1 MTEAT
6 TISSAPRQMIGPVH
20 PSLSSVTRRAFDL
33 EVVVPA
39 LNEEARLPS
48 TLDRTVSF
56 LADRGWDSAIVVVD
70 NGSVD
75 RTVEVVRSYDDAPV
89 PVSVLGCARLG
100 KGAAVRRG
108 LITSTSR
115 VVGFMDADLAT
126 PIEILDEVMAR
137 FDDGAE
143 IVIASRHAPGAERTE
158 DQPVLRRLGGAA
170 FRAMTR
176 TLVPGIADTQCGF
189 KFLRGEVAR
198 VLAQEIRLDGFAF
211 DVELLVRARADG
223 LRIDEVPVQ
232 WTDVPGSTFDPVNDG
247 IRTVLDL
254 LVVQELVRASRLR

>member
-6 TISSAPRQMIGPVH
+6 TISPSPRQVIGPEH
-20 PSLSSVTRRAFDL
+20 TSLSSVTRRPRDL

-56 LADRGWDSAIVVVD
+56 LADRGWDSAVVVVD

-75 RTVEVVRSYDDAPV
+75 RTVEVVRRHDDWPV
-89 PVSVLGCARLG
+89 PVSVLGCARSG

-126 PIEILDEVMAR
+126 PIEMLDEVMAR
-137 FDDGAE
+137 FEGGAD
-143 IVIASRHAPGAERTE
+143 IVIASRHAPGAERTDE
-158 DQPVLRRLGGAA
+158 QPVLRRLGGAV
-170 FRAMTR
+170 FRTMTR

-189 KFLRGEVAR
+189 KFLRGTVAR
-198 VLAQEIRLDGFAF
+198 RLAQEIQLDGFAF
-211 DVELLVRARADG
+211 DVELLMRARADG
-223 LRIDEVPVQ
+223 LRIDELPVQ
-232 WTDVPGSTFDPVNDG
+232 WSDVPGSTFDPVSDG

-254 LVVQELVRASRLR
+254 LVVHELVRASRLR